1 METSVRKFIISLLV
15 PLLVSLGLTNFFAQ
29 TPSPSPS
36 PTPPRVALKAGRLLD
51 VKTGRIATN
60 VFIFV
65 ENHRITS
72 VGPEA
77 PAGVPVIDL
86 SNAFVMPGMVDCH
99 AHILG
104 NLRDLSPGAS
114 LRMSSPK
121 RAIWGA
127 RNLRV
132 WLDKGFTTL
141 RDAGEEDMAYGQLAL
156 RDAINEGL
164 IEGPRMQSAG
174 SFISVTGGHGDADF
188 LSPIKP
194 CRADRISPTPWM
206 VWRRR
211 RGSTSNTAP
220 IGSSSWERAAWPT

>member
-1 METSVRKFIISLLV
+1 MEISVRKFVIRPLV
-15 PLLVSLGLTNFFAQ
+15 PLLALLGLANSIAQ

-72 VGPEA
+72 VGPDA

-104 NLRDLSPGAS
+104 N
-114 LRMSSPK
+114 
-121 RAIWGA
+121 
-127 RNLRV
+127 
-132 WLDKGFTTL
+132 
-141 RDAGEEDMAYGQLAL
+141 
-156 RDAINEGL
+156 
-164 IEGPRMQSAG
+164 SA
-174 SFISVTGGHGDADF
+174 
-188 LSPIKP
+188 
-194 CRADRISPTPWM
+194 
-206 VWRRR
+206 
-211 RGSTSNTAP
+211 
-220 IGSSSWERAAWPT
+220 

>member
-1 METSVRKFIISLLV
+1 MLVGTYPPLMLLVFRAVLTSLRHAEKRKRIMETSARKFIIRLLL
-15 PLLVSLGLTNFFAQ
+15 PLLVSLGVTHSIAQ

-86 SNAFVMPGMVDCH
+86 SGAFVMPGMVDCH

-104 NLRDLSPGAS
+104 NLRDLSPGSIAS
-114 LRMSSPK
+114 DVF
-121 RAIWGA
+121 A
-127 RNLRV
+127 
-132 WLDKGFTTL
+132 
-141 RDAGEEDMAYGQLAL
+141 
-156 RDAINEGL
+156 EGSDL
-164 IEGPRMQSAG
+164 
-174 SFISVTGGHGDADF
+174 GHA
-188 LSPIKP
+188 
-194 CRADRISPTPWM
+194 
-206 VWRRR
+206 
-211 RGSTSNTAP
+211 
-220 IGSSSWERAAWPT
+220 